1 MVSRI
6 RAALAY
12 SDFLTVPM
20 AIADVLVY
28 RPPASIVAIGGIA
41 AGALAWTLIEYWVHR
56 ALHLRSL
63 RRMRAPRAHMRHH
76 AYPREAPG
84 GTLYSSA
91 IVLFLVL
98 IAVGVAA
105 MAPAIAGVLLGY
117 LWFIVLHHAEHH
129 GVRLRGSILT
139 RLVANH
145 DLHHHAG
152 SARMFGVTTALWD
165 HVFRTA

>member
-1 MVSRI
+1 MVTRI

-28 RPPASIVAIGGIA
+28 RPPASTVASGGIA
-41 AGALAWTLIEYWVHR
+41 AGALAWTFIEYWVHR
-56 ALHLRSL
+56 GLHSKRFLDF
-63 RRMRAPRAHMRHH
+63 HMRHH
-76 AYPREAPG
+76 QHPTDASG

-91 IVLFLVL
+91 VILTLVL
-98 IAVGVAA
+98 IAVGVPA

-129 GVRLRGSILT
+129 GVRLRGSVLT
-139 RLVANH
+139 RLAANH

-152 SARMFGVTTALWD
+152 PARMFGVTTALWD